1 MSTCVL
7 THVCVCTWFQVHR
20 PCGTCRALPF
30 HKRMED
36 LLCVRPEGLVKR
48 CGGQLPPEGTRMT
61 EDSHTVFLAGPA
73 LSRALALKARCH
85 CLHLPVEAPEVH
97 SPEKDSRAGGRL
109 RPEAPM
115 PVPDSRSWVPDATGP
130 ARNPY
135 FQGKPGTGTSHPEP
149 SPAPSFPP
157 VGNCTFGC
165 HSLSVLWEGTTPVSS
180 SRDGGSSEPSQ
191 MGQCGT
197 APNWGPVTRCPHIHT
212 HVRMYANI
220 HKCAHTNTHVGTRTH
235 AYPERQRKLPG
246 ASLLPRGSSLL
257 F

>member
-1 MSTCVL
+1 MCAYTRACMHMIPSPQALRNVQGTPFSQAYGGPA
-7 THVCVCTWFQVHR
+7 VCETRGVGQAVW
-20 PCGTCRALPF
+20 GTAS
-30 HKRMED
+30 
-36 LLCVRPEGLVKR
+36 
-48 CGGQLPPEGTRMT
+48 PEGTRVT

-73 LSRALALKARCH
+73 LSRVLALKARCC
-85 CLHLPVEAPEVH
+85 CLHVPVEPPEVQR
-97 SPEKDSRAGGRL
+97 PEKDSRAGGRL

-135 FQGKPGTGTSHPEP
+135 FQGKPGTGTSHPEH

-180 SRDGGSSEPSQ
+180 SKDGGSSEPSQ

-212 HVRMYANI
+212 HVRMYAHI

-235 AYPERQRKLPG
+235 ACPERQQKLPD

>member
-1 MSTCVL
+1 MGGKSGRRLPRARGCCFPICYVDVCAQDPCAGQGVCQHVGGATGAPVSTCVL
-7 THVCVCTWFQVHR
+7 IHVCACTWFQFHR

-48 CGGQLPPEGTRMT
+48 CGGQLPPEGTRVT

-130 ARNPY
+130 PETPTSKGNLAQGRATQNPP
-135 FQGKPGTGTSHPEP
+135 QHPP
-149 SPAPSFPP
+149 FPLLATAPS
-157 VGNCTFGC
+157 
-165 HSLSVLWEGTTPVSS
+165 
-180 SRDGGSSEPSQ
+180 
-191 MGQCGT
+191 
-197 APNWGPVTRCPHIHT
+197 
-212 HVRMYANI
+212 
-220 HKCAHTNTHVGTRTH
+220 
-235 AYPERQRKLPG
+235 G
-246 ASLLPRGSSLL
+246 AIP
-257 F
+257 

>member
-1 MSTCVL
+1 
-7 THVCVCTWFQVHR
+7 
-20 PCGTCRALPF
+20 
-30 HKRMED
+30 
-36 LLCVRPEGLVKR
+36 
-48 CGGQLPPEGTRMT
+48 MT
-61 EDSHTVFLAGPA
+61 EDSHTIFLAGPA
-73 LSRALALKARCH
+73 LSRALALKARCR
-85 CLHLPVEAPEVH
+85 CLHLPVEAPDVQR
-97 SPEKDSRAGGRL
+97 PEKDSRAGGRL

-130 ARNPY
+130 ARNPS

-212 HVRMYANI
+212 HVRMYAHI
-220 HKCAHTNTHVGTRTH
+220 HKWAHTNTHVGTRTH
-235 AYPERQRKLPG
+235 MWAHAHMRAQRGNGSCLMPAFCLVVPVCSFNSGCPKRGPVAASCPPSENQDPGGRER
-246 ASLLPRGSSLL
+246 
-257 F
+257 